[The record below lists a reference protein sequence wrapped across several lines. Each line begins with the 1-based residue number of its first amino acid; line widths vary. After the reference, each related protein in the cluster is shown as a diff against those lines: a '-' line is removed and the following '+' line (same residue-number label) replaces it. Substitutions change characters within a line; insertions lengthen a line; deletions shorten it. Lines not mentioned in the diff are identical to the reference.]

1 VPKKHLVTCLKKCGD
16 QLKSL
21 FMVLYSLLSPHSQIS
36 VRVSGACEPWE
47 GVMKNHTVCLYERTQ
62 RH

>member
-1 VPKKHLVTCLKKCGD
+1 MPQKMWGPTEV
-16 QLKSL
+16 SL
-21 FMVLYSLLSPHSQIS
+21 RGSVLSLLSPHSQIS

>member
-1 VPKKHLVTCLKKCGD
+1 VNMPQKMWGPTEV
-16 QLKSL
+16 SL
-21 FMVLYSLLSPHSQIS
+21 RGSVLSLLSPHSQIS

>member
-1 VPKKHLVTCLKKCGD
+1 MPQKMWGPTEV
-16 QLKSL
+16 SL
-21 FMVLYSLLSPHSQIS
+21 HGSVLFLLSPHSQIS

-62 RH
+62 SH